1 MCGGTS
7 TAATMSSSAGGLS
20 PRVRGNPVGAVGKPV
35 AQRSIPAC
43 AGEPAALW
51 RKACAEGVY
60 PRVCGGTVGNTLR
73 NATPTG
79 LSPRVRGN
87 PTDPELFT
95 KMRGS
100 IPACAGEPTAS
111 RRPRSFPRVYPRVCG
126 GTLHPLPRQV
136 GEQGLSPRVRGNLQH
151 GLRHGRGAG
160 SIPACAGEPTSRRW
174 TAACGWVYPRVCGG
188 TTRIEA
194 SLWQGQGLSPRVR
207 GNRSRT
213 RRRDC
218 RRRSIPACA
227 GEP

>member
-1 MCGGTS
+1 MRGEPCRGSRETRS
-7 TAATMSSSAGGLS
+7 TAVLS
-20 PRVRGNPVGAVGKPV
+20 PRVR
-35 AQRSIPAC
+35 
-43 AGEPAALW
+43 GEPAALW

-136 GEQGLSPRVRGNLQH
+136 GEQGLSPRVRGNLHPVVGQQPA
-151 GLRHGRGAG
+151 GG
-160 SIPACAGEPTSRRW
+160 SIPACAGEPPGSKPPFGKGR
-174 TAACGWVYPRVCGG
+174 VYPRVCGG
-188 TTRIEA
+188 TGAVHAAETA
-194 SLWQGQGLSPRVR
+194 VVGLSPRVR
-207 GNRSRT
+207 GNPSRPMSES
-213 RRRDC
+213 RR
-218 RRRSIPACA
+218 
-227 GEP
+227 